1 MPKIMDGCLIS
12 CEKTICLFIQN
23 LDKEHQN
30 QIIKKKLD
38 DTHLLIRQDK
48 LSFVQE
54 KVYEMQD
61 THINKEIKIHKKDIY

>member
-30 QIIKKKLD
+30 QNVKRMTTFNKALC
-38 DTHLLIRQDK
+38 
-48 LSFVQE
+48 E
-54 KVYEMQD
+54 KHSE
-61 THINKEIKIHKKDIY
+61 E